1 MSDYNDVL
9 GMAVFFFTMS
19 FLTLSGGGEY
29 YVFNFNYANQS
40 VSGEEINL
48 DLQDFEN
55 SRYTY
60 YDEETDKLRVNQTA
74 TAQVTSPRPIAY
86 YNSNVS
92 GIETY
97 IIEAEVNQDYYNVCN
112 GEFLFEQGLTNIQL
126 SDGTNRIESL
136 GSTEFRFA
144 WQDAFLD
151 NQTCQNTLFNSNITS
166 IEAEFPSATER
177 SATQLI
183 GQFTDAESNYNWFNI
198 IFMGS
203 FSVLVG
209 YIILKLV
216 RGS

>member
-1 MSDYNDVL
+1 MGDYNDVFGIAL
-9 GMAVFFFTMS
+9 FMFTLS
-19 FLTLSGGGEY
+19 FLTFAGGGDY
-29 YVFNFNYANQS
+29 YVFNFDYANETVTGQ
-40 VSGEEINL
+40 EINL

-74 TAQVTSPRPIAY
+74 IAQVSSPRPIAY

-97 IIEAEVNQDYYNVCN
+97 IVEAEVNEAYYDVCG
-112 GEFLFEQGLTNIQL
+112 GEFLFEQGLTNTRIF
-126 SDGTNRIESL
+126 DGTNRLESL

-151 NQTCQNTLFNSNITS
+151 NQSCQTTLFNSNITS

-177 SATQLI
+177 SATSLL
-183 GQFTDAESNYNWFNI
+183 GQFSDADSEYRWFNY

-203 FSVLVG
+203 FSVLIG